1 MKYEKMTK
9 EELIKKL
16 EEQRHLA
23 KAVNAKDKEI
33 ADIRVKAKNMI
44 KEAVDRENMAKEKV
58 NELMTK
64 YSESVTK
71 EVLQKTIEKIEAE
84 RDKAIKVAN
93 RYIQAYRDYLKLTQ
107 HTLNMAISNEELI
120 SPKK

>member
-16 EEQRHLA
+16 EEQKHLA

-58 NELMTK
+58 NELLTK

-84 RDKAIKVAN
+84 RDKAVKVAS

>member
-58 NELMTK
+58 NEIMTK

-71 EVLQKTIEKIEAE
+71 EVLEKTIEKIEAE
-84 RDKAIKVAN
+84 RDKAIKIAN
-93 RYIQAYRDYLKLTQ
+93 RYIQAHRDYLKLTQ

>member
-16 EEQRHLA
+16 EEQKHLA

-44 KEAVDRENMAKEKV
+44 KEAVERENMAKEKV
-58 NELMTK
+58 NELLNK
-64 YSESVTK
+64 YSGSVTK

-84 RDKAIKVAN
+84 RDKAVKVAS

>member
-16 EEQRHLA
+16 EEQKHLA

>member
-1 MKYEKMTK
+1 MTK

-16 EEQRHLA
+16 EEQKHLA

>member
-16 EEQRHLA
+16 EEQKHLA

-58 NELMTK
+58 NELLTK

>member
-16 EEQRHLA
+16 EEQKHLA

-33 ADIRVKAKNMI
+33 TDIRVKAKNMI

-58 NELMTK
+58 NELLTK

-84 RDKAIKVAN
+84 RDKAVKVAS

>member
-16 EEQRHLA
+16 EEQKHLA

-58 NELMTK
+58 NEIMTK

-71 EVLQKTIEKIEAE
+71 EVLEKTIEKIEAE
-84 RDKAIKVAN
+84 RDKAIKIAN
-93 RYIQAYRDYLKLTQ
+93 RYIQAHRDYLKLTQ